1 MPVIS
6 AKRVQKMT
14 EGNELGVCA
23 APTCSKKK
31 ARYYMTWW
39 DNKMGMRV
47 HGYVCGS
54 HENYFARKNLT
65 EQGFSKQE
73 IDAIEKDMKATALAC
88 GEALLI
94 R

>member
-23 APTCSKKK
+23 ALTCTRK
-31 ARYYMTWW
+31 AKYYMTWW

-54 HENYFARKNLT
+54 HDNFLARCNLKAQGLT
-65 EQGFSKQE
+65 QEQINEVERE
-73 IDAIEKDMKATALAC
+73 IRQD
-88 GEALLI
+88 G
-94 R
+94 